1 MGKDSGKDSG
11 IDFMTIM
18 IVVKLLSLGLL
29 LYLWLWRGMTF
40 WRSFG
45 IYCLTVVA
53 VAVIVGIAYLIKSLV
68 RKKE

>member
-1 MGKDSGKDSG
+1 MGKDSG

-18 IVVKLLSLGLL
+18 IVVKLLSLGLF

-45 IYCLTVVA
+45 IYYLVIIAAA
-53 VAVIVGIAYLIKSLV
+53 VLVGAVNLIKYCA
-68 RKKE
+68 RKKDD

>member
-1 MGKDSGKDSG
+1 MGKDSG

-18 IVVKLLSLGLL
+18 IVVKLLSLGLF

-45 IYCLTVVA
+45 IYCLVVIA
-53 VAVIVGIAYLIKSLV
+53 VAVIVGIVYLIKSFV

>member
-1 MGKDSGKDSG
+1 MGKDSG

-18 IVVKLLSLGLL
+18 IVVKLLSLGLF

-45 IYCLTVVA
+45 IYCLVVIAA
-53 VAVIVGIAYLIKSLV
+53 VVIVGIVYLIKAFV

>member
-1 MGKDSGKDSG
+1 MGKDSGN
-11 IDFMTIM
+11 DFMTIM
-18 IVVKLLSLGLL
+18 IVVKLLSLGIL

-53 VAVIVGIAYLIKSLV
+53 VAVIVGIAYLIKSFV